1 MPLPVL
7 GEQGAWREQPGGFQP
22 GLEEPGDLSNSSRTW
37 PLSSRST
44 RGSRRVAEHTVPGQR
59 DSAAIQKERPKVDW
73 VVKGQDTQALLRG
86 GNRCSEGGCGK
97 NRKGL

>member
-37 PLSSRST
+37 PLSSWST
-44 RGSRRVAEHTVPGQR
+44 RGSRGVAEHTVPGQR
-59 DSAAIQKERPKVDW
+59 DSAAFQKEAGSGLD
-73 VVKGQDTQALLRG
+73 G
-86 GNRCSEGGCGK
+86 EGAGHIGSAK
-97 NRKGL
+97 RREQM